1 MDAISAQ
8 FKGASVLELREII
21 DAVAAICPEGRE
33 RASTLYRV
41 LPPESKKSNA
51 SLESI
56 IFSLAQK
63 CEKCKGVIDMWKA
76 YDDTWKSV
84 VDVQAVAGWRSIFTG
99 RKPPGYLGLPGSNV
113 QSTSAV
119 RLGEAVTPAKIR
131 PSSKKLPVNPPVV
144 PYLASEN
151 QFYKLPP
158 LERDNSGSDTPSW
171 KPANGPNGQPPP
183 LLAPMIYPA
192 ASTSAS
198 PAGMA
203 ESSAIPVRKENQH
216 YDAVKNSVVPTP
228 MPQNNTQ
235 PSNGGL
241 ESLPFVQYLDAKIA
255 HTKSVP
261 QPAPT
266 RTRAPIGEGVQCHMC
281 SSSFIV
287 ESHTYNLEMVGD
299 EPAPPICNPC
309 LEGFQLR
316 CDTCCKTY
324 FGKRD
329 GSESKCREC
338 QDFEKGRTICEMC
351 YEWTPDA
358 KCHYKTEIEG
368 HRDDPICDDCLKQ
381 ERTKNRERKELK
393 KRERQK
399 RRMLRKQEAG
409 TTESANDPSLP
420 S

>member
-51 SLESI
+51 SLETI

-99 RKPPGYLGLPGSNV
+99 RKPPGYLGLPGSNI

-131 PSSKKLPVNPPVV
+131 PVSKKLPVLPF
-144 PYLASEN
+144 LASEN
-151 QFYKLPP
+151 QFFKLPP
-158 LERDNSGSDTPSW
+158 LERDTSGSDTPSW
-171 KPANGPNGQPPP
+171 KPANAPNGQPPQY
-183 LLAPMIYPA
+183 LAPMIYPP
-192 ASTSAS
+192 ASTSTS
-198 PAGMA
+198 PPGMV
-203 ESSAIPVRKENQH
+203 ENGPPPVRRENGH
-216 YDAVKNSVVPTP
+216 YDAVKNAVVPTQ
-228 MPQNNTQ
+228 MPQSNLPT
-235 PSNGGL
+235 PNGGL
-241 ESLPFVQYLDAKIA
+241 ESWRQEVKEE
-255 HTKSVP
+255 K
-261 QPAPT
+261 
-266 RTRAPIGEGVQCHMC
+266 TRAIATNNAAPQYAPRLARATVGESLQCHMC
-281 SSSFIV
+281 TSPFIV
-287 ESHTYNLEMVGD
+287 EDHSYNLEMVGD
-299 EPAPPICNPC
+299 EPAPPLCNRC
-309 LEGFQLR
+309 LDGFRLR
-316 CDTCCKTY
+316 CETCCKTY
-324 FGKRD
+324 FGKSD
-329 GSESKCREC
+329 GSEIKCREC

-358 KCHYKTEIEG
+358 KCHYKTGIEG
-368 HRDDPICDDCLKQ
+368 HQDDPICDDCLKQ
-381 ERTKNRERKELK
+381 ARMKHRERKELK

-409 TTESANDPSLP
+409 AAENANGPSLP